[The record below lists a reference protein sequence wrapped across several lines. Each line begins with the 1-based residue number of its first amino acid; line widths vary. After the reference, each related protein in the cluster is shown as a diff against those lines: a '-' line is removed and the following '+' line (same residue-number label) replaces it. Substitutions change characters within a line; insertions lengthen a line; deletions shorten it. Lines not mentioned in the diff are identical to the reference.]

1 MAKTKLTPAEK
12 SAKRAE
18 KQATIAKLKSDVLSL
33 KAEFEIV
40 RIITYDWKWFSEE
53 RYQDLKAVVEGLGGL
68 MYDNPLWADSD
79 QYSFIITK
87 KVMTKADLKRFKE
100 FSDEWCDLSD
110 EVGSDLCL
118 EPLFN

>member
-1 MAKTKLTPAEK
+1 MAKTKLTPAQK

-18 KQATIAKLKSDVLSL
+18 KQAIIDKLKDSVLAL

-40 RIITYDWKWFSEE
+40 RIITYDWKQFSEE
-53 RYQDLKAVVEGLGGL
+53 KYQDLKAIVDGLGGFI
-68 MYDNPLWADSD
+68 YENPLWAESD

-87 KVMTKADLKRFKE
+87 KVMTNADLKRFKE
-100 FSDEWCDLSD
+100 FSDEWFDLSD
-110 EVGSDLCL
+110 EIGSDLCL